1 MAVRRVR
8 AKITDYQALKS
19 GQQCYHYETSAFKP
33 GFFWCEPMSS
43 WLNKGEVV
51 TLVTNAEGKPIRVL
65 RNGKD
70 LGVEMRLDSTQIV
83 P

>member
-8 AKITDYQALKS
+8 AKITGYAVDEFDP
-19 GQQCYHYETSAFKP
+19 QCYHYETSAFKP
-33 GFFWCEPMSS
+33 GFFWCDNMQGS
-43 WLNKGEVV
+43 LKAGDVV
-51 TLVTNAEGKPIRVL
+51 TLVTNAEGKPIQVL

-70 LGVEMRLDSTQIV
+70 MKAEMRLPSTQVV